1 MVSQVDCP
9 HVLSSQANLVGGAS
23 GTTEDQASQGSLH
36 LDVFL
41 FGSQEVQ
48 VLLLLSLVLLALTQL
63 SFGGLNVSVV
73 YRAVLVGEILN
84 FIKEG

>member
-1 MVSQVDCP
+1 MSCLLRRI
-9 HVLSSQANLVGGAS
+9 LSWAPQ
-23 GTTEDQASQGSLH
+23 EPQKDQASQGSLH
-36 LDVFL
+36 QEVLV

-73 YRAVLVGEILN
+73 YRAVLVGKILN
-84 FIKEG
+84 FVKEW